1 MSTRRLKFGPAGF
14 GETIIEIPKNSKN
27 PTGDAVLGVSKLGL
41 EALEIEFVRS
51 VYLKNSP
58 IEKLNEIKNNSI
70 EKDVNISIH
79 APYFIN
85 LNALEEQKIINSHR
99 YILDSLNVGHEINSK
114 VVVCHIGYFL
124 KQEPKKV
131 LENISHEISLIE
143 DKYKGDT
150 KLGIE
155 LTGKKTQVGSIEEIF
170 YFIDKHPKFVMPVID
185 FAHQHAR
192 ENGYF
197 KDKKNIS
204 LFFEKLKSYP
214 ETFKNIHIHMS
225 GIAYSEKG
233 ERHHLPFREAD
244 FPYKEILEKLK
255 DNKANGTVICE
266 SPEIVE
272 DALFLKEVYEML

>member
-1 MSTRRLKFGPAGF
+1 MSNLLNFGPAGF
-14 GETIIEIPKNSKN
+14 GGTILDIPRNSKN
-27 PTGDAVLGVSKLGL
+27 PTADAILEVSKIGL
-41 EALEIEFVRS
+41 SAMEIEFVRS
-51 VYLKNSP
+51 VYLKNSSE
-58 IEKLNEIKNNSI
+58 EKVNQIRDNAL
-70 EKDVNISIH
+70 EKKVSLSIH

-85 LNALEEQKIINSHR
+85 LNAVEEQKIINSHR
-99 YILDSLNVGHEINSK
+99 YILDSLNVGQRINAR

-131 LENISHEISLIE
+131 LENISSEISKIDE
-143 DKYKGDT
+143 MYKGKT

-170 YFIDKHPKFVMPVID
+170 YFLDKHPKFVMPVID

-214 ETFKNIHIHMS
+214 EIFKDMHIHMS
-225 GIAYSEKG
+225 GIAYTEKG

-255 DNKANGTVICE
+255 DNKAKGTVVCE

-272 DALFLKEVYEML
+272 DALFLKEVYENL

>member
-14 GETIIEIPKNSKN
+14 GGTIIEIPKNSKN
-27 PTGDAVLGVSKLGL
+27 PTGAAVLGVSKLGL

-51 VYLKNSP
+51 VYLKGSAP
-58 IEKLNEIKNNSI
+58 EKLDEIKNNSI

-85 LNALEEQKIINSHR
+85 LNAVEEQKIINSHR
-99 YILDSLNVGHEINSK
+99 YILDSLNIGQEINAR

-131 LENISHEISLIE
+131 LKNISHEISLIE
-143 DKYKGDT
+143 DKYKGDI

-155 LTGKKTQVGSIEEIF
+155 LTGKKTQVGSIDEIF
-170 YFIDKHPKFVMPVID
+170 YFIDKCPKFVMPVID

-197 KDKKNIS
+197 KDTKNVS

-214 ETFKNIHIHMS
+214 EIFKNMHIHMS

-272 DALFLKEVYEML
+272 DALFLKEVYEKL

>member
-1 MSTRRLKFGPAGF
+1 MKFNKLNFGPAGF
-14 GETIIEIPKNSKN
+14 GGTIIDIPKNSKN
-27 PTGDAVLGVSKLGL
+27 PTADAVLGVSKLGL
-41 EALEIEFVRS
+41 SALEIEFVRS

-58 IEKLNEIKNNSI
+58 LEKIKQIKKNAVDS
-70 EKDVNISIH
+70 NISLSIH

-85 LNALEEQKIINSHR
+85 LNAVEEQKIINSHR
-99 YILDSLNVGHEINSK
+99 YILDSLNVGHLIGAH

-124 KQEPKKV
+124 KQEPKTV
-131 LENISHEISLIE
+131 LENISREISFIQE
-143 DKYKGDT
+143 KYKGDT

-170 YFIDKHPKFVMPVID
+170 YFLEKYPKFVMPVID

-214 ETFKNIHIHMS
+214 EIFNDIHIHMS
-225 GIAYSEKG
+225 GIEYGEKG
-233 ERHHLPFREAD
+233 ERHHLTFREAD
-244 FPYKEILEKLK
+244 FPYKEILEHLK
-255 DNKANGTVICE
+255 DNKAKGTVICE

-272 DALFLKEVYEML
+272 DALFLKEVYENL